1 MRRRLQ
7 GKMPPIPIHTTPYAV
22 SVEPSNL
29 SNSDSTI
36 ISVEAETQNSLN
48 TPKRF
53 AYSELGRR
61 PCGGTDSLNDSSCP
75 LCPISYTSVLPQIE
89 PTQIVTLVASPNA
102 AQFVDVVALNCLL
115 FRVILARRKGS
126 SLLALDP
133 REAFVRSVSGVSPT
147 AWTVSPGSVDV
158 MSREEENRSL
168 YLP

>member
-61 PCGGTDSLNDSSCP
+61 PCGRTDSLDDSSCP

-102 AQFVDVVALNCLL
+102 GPIRGRSRFELPLVQSHTRTSQGIEFISFRPARGVCPIGLGSITNCLD
-115 FRVILARRKGS
+115 
-126 SLLALDP
+126 SLT
-133 REAFVRSVSGVSPT
+133 RIR
-147 AWTVSPGSVDV
+147 
-158 MSREEENRSL
+158 
-168 YLP
+168 